1 MQSEIGKRRFLT
13 FWPLNVIGWGAFFLI
28 NYLHF
33 YLIQE
38 ESPSE
43 FDWLIIA
50 TPVGLALTSLLRL
63 LYKKLSSTAQGLII
77 VLTVFAASIVTA
89 IVWFFISRFIL
100 IQIIEGHN
108 IFSLLAHAS
117 VERLV
122 VDLFYEIVII
132 TSWSACYF
140 VLKLWLEWDQQKEQ
154 ARLAS
159 LKAQRAQ
166 IQMLQYRLNPQLIFS
181 SLHTIRSL
189 IDVDK
194 HDAKSMVTQLSEFL
208 RYSIVSKN
216 DKVVPLSEEINAVR
230 NYLKI
235 EKRRYEENLKV
246 DIEVEPPAG
255 DFPVQNYLLQPL
267 IENAIRVGMLT
278 GPQPLRV
285 TIHASTSNGALWIRI
300 SSTGEWMEPEG
311 AARFGDADEA
321 VRLEEI
327 RLRLISLYPNLQKFE
342 VEESENMV
350 SVNIMINKELERN

>member
-1 MQSEIGKRRFLT
+1 MT

-50 TPVGLALTSLLRL
+50 TPVGFALTSLLRP
-63 LYKKLSSTAQGLII
+63 LYKKLSSTSRTLII
-77 VLTVFAASIVTA
+77 VSIVFSASLGTA

-100 IQIIEGHN
+100 IQVIEGHN

-117 VERLV
+117 IERLI

-159 LKAQRAQ
+159 LKAQSAQ

-194 HDAKSMVTQLSEFL
+194 HDAKNMVTQLSEFL
-208 RYSIVSKN
+208 RYSIVSKT
-216 DKVVPLSEEINAVR
+216 DKVVPLSEDVDAVR

-235 EKRRYEENLKV
+235 ETRRYEENLKV

-255 DFPVQNYLLQPL
+255 DFPVQNFLLQPL
-267 IENAIRVGMLT
+267 VENAIRVGMLT

-285 TIHASTSNGALWIRI
+285 AIHASINNSALCIRI
-300 SSTGEWMEPEG
+300 SSTGTWMEPEE
-311 AARFGDADEA
+311 ASRFGDADEA

-342 VEESENMV
+342 VEESEDMV
-350 SVNIMINKELERN
+350 SVNIKIHKELD